1 MSKVKNL
8 SDIPFSVL
16 DLAPVLAG
24 KTPADSFHNSLDLA
38 RHVERW
44 GYKRYWLAEHHNMP
58 GIASTAT
65 AVLIGYIAGGTT
77 SIRVG
82 SGGIMLPNHAPLVV
96 AEQFGT
102 LATLYPGR
110 IDLGLGRAPGTDP
123 QTAKALRRNLLGTVD
138 DFPDHVEELMRYLS
152 ADNSR
157 SPVRA
162 FPGEGLDLPV
172 WLLGSSTFGAQL
184 AGLLGRPFV
193 FASHFAP
200 AYLHEALRIYR
211 DSFRPSGDLRE
222 PYVGVAANAVVADSD
237 SEARLLATSLYA
249 AFLNVIRGTPGLL
262 QPPTE
267 ELESRWDSAEKYAVQ
282 QMLRISF
289 IGAPET
295 VKENLQELVQVTRAD
310 EIIFNSHIYDQA
322 ARLRSYELLAGM
334 K

>member
-1 MSKVKNL
+1 MKKL
-8 SDIPFSVL
+8 ADIPFSVL

-24 KTPADSFHNSLDLA
+24 KTPADSFHHSLDLA

-44 GYKRYWLAEHHNMP
+44 GYKRYWLAEHHNMV

-65 AVLIGYIAGGTT
+65 AVLIGYIAGGTST
-77 SIRVG
+77 IRVG

-123 QTAKALRRNLLGTVD
+123 QTAKALRRNLLGTVE
-138 DFPDHVEELMRYLS
+138 DFPDHVQEVMRYLS
-152 ADNSR
+152 ADNHR

-162 FPGEGLDLPV
+162 IPGEGLEVPV

-200 AYLHEALRIYR
+200 TYLHEALRIYR
-211 DSFRPSGDLRE
+211 ESFRPSQELRE
-222 PYVGVAANAVVADSD
+222 PYVVVAANAVVADSD
-237 SEARLLATSLYA
+237 TEAQLLATSLYA

-262 QPPTE
+262 QPPTRDMD
-267 ELESRWDSAEKYAVQ
+267 SRWDNSEKYAVQ

-289 IGAPET
+289 IGSPEK
-295 VKENLQELVQVTRAD
+295 VKEELQQLLQVTRAD
-310 EIIFNSHIYDQA
+310 EVIFNSHIYEHA
-322 ARLRSYELLAGM
+322 ARLRSYELLAAM